1 MCASFKIK
9 FTIFQ
14 VKELRNQGDEVAR
27 EVMVRVVEG
36 GEGAGSQ
43 RRDFE
48 ELIRL
53 VRAAPFQIT
62 LGRSAVGCRGKRDT
76 LKPMCTFGSS
86 LLPRCLII
94 FQDSLQLSVTFPAWL
109 RRSLGMRPFN
119 MSSFDIQLSGVLTC
133 SGDV

>member
-48 ELIRL
+48 ELMRL

-62 LGRSAVGCRGKRDT
+62 LGRSAVGCRGEQGT
-76 LKPMCTFGSS
+76 LKPMCTYTLVPASS
-86 LLPRCLII
+86 P
-94 FQDSLQLSVTFPAWL
+94 
-109 RRSLGMRPFN
+109 
-119 MSSFDIQLSGVLTC
+119 
-133 SGDV
+133 DV